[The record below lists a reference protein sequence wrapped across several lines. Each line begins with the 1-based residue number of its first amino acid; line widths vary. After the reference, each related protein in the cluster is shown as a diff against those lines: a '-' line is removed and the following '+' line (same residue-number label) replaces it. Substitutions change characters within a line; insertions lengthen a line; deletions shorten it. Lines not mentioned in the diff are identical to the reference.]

1 MSSMSPDLNI
11 TVDAN
16 VQPYERNIERAR
28 TATTRYQNSL
38 SQLEADLLALE
49 KSIDDHA
56 TAALERQHQ
65 AMDKTGKAV
74 FTFGALVAA
83 GLGFAVN
90 EAIQWESAWAG
101 VTKTVDGNA
110 QQMALLED
118 QLRSLTNV
126 LPASHEEI
134 AAVAEAAGQLGVA
147 REDVA
152 AFTKTAIDLGETTDL
167 AAEQA
172 ATSLA
177 QLMNIMQSA
186 PADVS
191 RLGSTVV
198 ELGNNGASTESQIV
212 DMALRVAGAGRMVAA
227 SESDVLALSSAM
239 ADLGIQSE
247 LGGGAI
253 QRTFIKINSAVS
265 ENGELLEGFA
275 SLAGMSAQEFAFAW
289 GTSPVEAFDKLIQ
302 GMGRVQTSGGDLAQ
316 VLDGL
321 GLEGTQNLQVL
332 LRMAGAGDILTD
344 SLARASQEWDE
355 NNALLA
361 EAAKRYETTEA
372 QIQLARNQ
380 LRDAGIDIGS
390 TLLPAVAAVIDT
402 GADLLKF
409 WQELPGPVKASVT
422 VLAAAAAAIAL
433 FSGAALI
440 AVPRIA
446 AFNAA
451 VASLEAGALKTAG
464 TRVAAMGSLLAGP
477 WGIALAAGITAVGIF
492 GAKHGAA
499 ARQVDAM
506 AAALDQVTGAMTAE
520 SRELIFKDL
529 YDSGALDQIKSITAY
544 IEQMRELV
552 PEVGDALGDA
562 FGDLDTKDFFDAAT
576 GDPAAL
582 ERTRDA
588 IDALDDAVRR
598 LHDEGELGNEPYKS
612 LTLDAIQLREALSKS
627 NGTIDEAREK
637 IKLRSEAGIDDAEAS
652 DTAAS
657 AQQRLTG
664 AWEAG
669 ADAAGELGE
678 EIQTLGEDLESL
690 SEDYLSNRAAGRAIR
705 DQLREIRR
713 ATREYR
719 EEHGTLVGA
728 FKSGTESGDGFA
740 SMLDDLARDYINQI
754 DATERVTGSQAAVR
768 RQYRLSREALKEV
781 AQELGMTEEAA
792 KRYVNEVLGT
802 PEIIRTRFETPG
814 LEAAT
819 SAMLNYR
826 SAIDAVPRG
835 LHTVALP
842 PASPAPKKKEDGGV
856 VTAYASGGFSFGSR
870 TGVAREP
877 MIARGGA
884 NILWAEPATGWEAY
898 ISGKP
903 GMETRNR
910 DVWAEAGRRLGMTAA
925 GTQTVERTVI
935 VKQMLPDRLTLDVDG
950 RSMTAYVRGHA
961 RDVTGREID
970 RREAGQGVRGRM
982 NGWGE

>member
-1 MSSMSPDLNI
+1 MSSMSPDLNV

-28 TATTRYQNSL
+28 TATTRYENSL

-83 GLGFAVN
+83 GLGLAVN

-110 QQMALLED
+110 QQMAALEE
-118 QLRSLTNV
+118 QLRGLTLI

-186 PADVS
+186 PDDVS

-212 DMALRVAGAGRMVAA
+212 DMALRVAGAGRMVGA

-265 ENGELLEGFA
+265 ENGELLAGFA
-275 SLAGMSAQEFAFAW
+275 EMAGMSADQFASAW
-289 GTSPVEAFDKLIQ
+289 STDPVAAFDALIQ
-302 GMGRVQTSGGDLAQ
+302 GMGRVQAGGGDLAAE
-316 VLDGL
+316 LDRL

-332 LRMAGAGDILTD
+332 LRMAGAGDILTE
-344 SLARASQEWDE
+344 SLARASEEWAE
-355 NNALLA
+355 SNALLE
-361 EAAKRYETTEA
+361 EAAKRYETTEG
-372 QIQLARNQ
+372 QIELARNQ
-380 LRDAGIDIGS
+380 LRDAAIDIGG
-390 TLLPAVAAVIDT
+390 TLVPAVAAVVGT
-402 GADLLKF
+402 GADLIQF
-409 WQELPGPVKASVT
+409 WRDLPGPVKDAT
-422 VLAAAAAAIAL
+422 ALLATAGAAVAL
-433 FSGAALI
+433 FSGATLI
-440 AVPRIA
+440 AIPRIA

-451 VASLEAGALKTAG
+451 LAGLEAGALRTVG
-464 TRVAAMGSLLAGP
+464 TRLAAMGSMLAGP
-477 WGIALAAGITAVGIF
+477 WGIALLAGITAVGIF
-492 GAKHGAA
+492 GAKQGAA
-499 ARQVDAM
+499 ARQIDAVKATLDDQTGM
-506 AAALDQVTGAMTAE
+506 LTANSRAWAVNFLADEGMLARAKDLGVELSLVTDAALGNA
-520 SRELIFKDL
+520 
-529 YDSGALDQIKSITAY
+529 
-544 IEQMRELV
+544 
-552 PEVGDALGDA
+552 DALSALAAMQGELEA
-562 FGDLDTKDFFDAAT
+562 SIQAAT
-576 GDPAAL
+576 
-582 ERTRDA
+582 
-588 IDALDDAVRR
+588 
-598 LHDEGELGNEPYKS
+598 
-612 LTLDAIQLREALSKS
+612 
-627 NGTIDEAREK
+627 
-637 IKLRSEAGIDDAEAS
+637 EAS
-652 DTAAS
+652 DGDTQAKIQATQADTQRLQSLTRLIKVLTDTNGVVADAREEWELEQDAMGKATDAS
-657 AQQRLTG
+657 DKATDGQQRLTG
-664 AWEAG
+664 AWQGG

-678 EIQTLGEDLESL
+678 EVRTLGEDLEDL
-690 SEDYLSNRAAGRAIR
+690 SSNYLDNRAAGRAIR

-713 ATREYR
+713 ATAEYR
-719 EEHGTLVGA
+719 EEHGSLAGA
-728 FKSGTESGDGFA
+728 FARGTESGDGFA
-740 SMLDDLARDYINQI
+740 SMLDSLAQDYQRQI
-754 DATERVTGSQAAVR
+754 TATEKLTGSEDAVMR
-768 RQYRLSREALKEV
+768 TYRQSRGALVEV
-781 AQELGMTEEAA
+781 AKQLGMTEQAA

-802 PEIIRTRFETPG
+802 PEIVRTRFETPG
-814 LEAAT
+814 LDAA
-819 SAMLNYR
+819 LNAALNLR
-826 SAIDAVPRG
+826 SAIDAIPRG
-835 LHTVALP
+835 LHASSLTPA

-910 DVWAEAGRRLGMTAA
+910 DVWAEAGRRLGMTTA
-925 GTQTVERTVI
+925 GATIVERV
-935 VKQMLPDRLTLDVDG
+935 VERPLSGQLRLSGPVELVVDG
-950 RSMTAYVRGHA
+950 RPIRGMMRGEAIAVLDA
-961 RDVTGREID
+961 RDAGR
-970 RREAGQGVRGRM
+970 GVRGRM
-982 NGWGE
+982 NGWSD